1 MAFNIA
7 TVTLHE
13 AATITERLIGVTN
26 KPIFLWGA
34 PGIGKS
40 AIVRQIVARLREAMG
55 NIWGLI
61 DVRGSQL
68 AAVDTR
74 GVPDLLTVNKRRE
87 TSFAVPAWLPRVERD
102 GEFGILLL
110 DEFMLATPSVQAAFY
125 QLLHERQL
133 GDYKLP
139 DGWVV
144 IAASNR
150 PEDGAGVHGRIDT
163 AVTGRFATHL
173 NVVPDVDEVLEY
185 ANANDWDEKLYAFLD
200 YRGRPTLRGDGTTET
215 AGLIHQYPD
224 GGCPKGHIAIA
235 TPRSWDAV
243 NDILRAEL
251 PDDLQ
256 HAALEGA
263 VGKGAAAEFTGFLA
277 VFDGISD
284 VSVILHDPD
293 RATVPFELSTQY
305 ATTVILAKR
314 CNAENIGNAVA
325 FIKKMD
331 DELVSIFF
339 KIAVMRDKAFFDTAE
354 YVQFKIDNNL

>member
-7 TVTLHE
+7 TVSLNQ
-13 AATITERLIGVTN
+13 AALITERLIAVTN

-40 AIVRQIVARLREAMG
+40 AIIRQIVKRLKETTGNKWGFIDARA
-55 NIWGLI
+55 
-61 DVRGSQL
+61 SQL

-74 GVPDLLTVNKRRE
+74 GVPTVNKRGE
-87 TSFAVPAWLPRVERD
+87 TSFAIPAWLPRADRD

-173 NVVPDVDEVLEY
+173 NIVPDVDEVLEY
-185 ANANDWDEKLYAFLD
+185 ASRPENNWDARLYGFLD
-200 YRGRPTLRGDGTTET
+200 YRGRPTLKSDGNTET
-215 AGLIHQYPD
+215 AGLIHEYPD
-224 GGCPKGHIAIA
+224 GGAPKGHIAIA
-235 TPRSWDAV
+235 TPRTWEAA
-243 NDILRAEL
+243 NDILSAKL

-256 HAALEGA
+256 HAALEGV
-263 VGKGAAAEFTGFLA
+263 VGKGAAAEFSGFLA
-277 VFDGISD
+277 VFAGITD
-284 VSVILHDPD
+284 ASVILHDPD
-293 RATVPFELSTQY
+293 RATVPVELSTQY

-314 CNAENIGNAVA
+314 CNEENIGNAVN
-325 FIKKMD
+325 FIKRMD

-339 KIAVMRDKAFFDTAE
+339 KIATMRDEAFFDTAE
-354 YVQFKIDNNL
+354 YIQFKVDNNI

>member
-7 TVTLHE
+7 TVTLLE

-40 AIVRQIVARLREAMG
+40 AIVREIVKRLAETTGHR
-55 NIWGLI
+55 WGLI
-61 DVRGSQL
+61 DARASQL

-74 GVPDLLTVNKRRE
+74 GVPTVTKRGE
-87 TSFAVPAWLPRVERD
+87 TSFAIPAWLPRVERD

-133 GDYKLP
+133 GDYELP
-139 DGWVV
+139 DGWDV

-173 NVVPDVDEVLEY
+173 NITPDVDEVLEY
-185 ANANDWDEKLYAFLD
+185 ANANNWDERLYAFLD
-200 YRGRPTLRGDGTTET
+200 YRGRPTLRGDGEIET

-224 GGCPKGHIAIA
+224 GGAPKGHIAIA
-235 TPRSWDAV
+235 TPRTWAAV

-251 PDDLQ
+251 PADLQ
-256 HAALEGA
+256 HAAFEGA

-277 VFDGISD
+277 VFEGISD
-284 VSVILHDPD
+284 VSVILHHPD
-293 RATVPFELSTQY
+293 QATVPFELSTQY

-314 CNAENIGNAVA
+314 CTEENIGNAVS
-325 FIKKMD
+325 FIKRMD
-331 DELVSIFF
+331 DELLSIFF
-339 KIAVMRDKAFFDTAE
+339 KVLTMRDEAFFNTVE
-354 YVQFKIDNNL
+354 YGQFKIDNNL

>member
-13 AATITERLIGVTN
+13 AASIAERLIGVTN

-34 PGIGKS
+34 PGVGKS
-40 AIVRQIVARLREAMG
+40 AIVRQIVARLTETTGRKR
-55 NIWGLI
+55 GLV
-61 DVRGSQL
+61 DVRASQL

-74 GVPDLLTVNKRRE
+74 GVPTVNKRGE
-87 TSFAVPAWLPRVERD
+87 TSFAIPSWLPRVERD

-173 NVVPDVDEVLEY
+173 NIVPCVYEVLEY
-185 ANANDWDEKLYAFLD
+185 ANANDWDERLYAFLD

-215 AGLIHQYPD
+215 AGLIHEYPD
-224 GGCPKGHIAIA
+224 GGAPKGHIAIA
-235 TPRSWDAV
+235 TPRTWEAA

-256 HAALEGA
+256 HAALQGV
-263 VGKGAAAEFTGFLA
+263 VGIGAAAEFTGFLA

-284 VSVILHDPD
+284 VSVILHHPD
-293 RATVPFELSTQY
+293 QATVPVELSTQY

-314 CNAENIGNAVA
+314 CNEENIGNAVA

-339 KIAVMRDKAFFDTAE
+339 KIATMRDEAFFNTAE
-354 YVQFKIDNNL
+354 YVQFKVDNNI